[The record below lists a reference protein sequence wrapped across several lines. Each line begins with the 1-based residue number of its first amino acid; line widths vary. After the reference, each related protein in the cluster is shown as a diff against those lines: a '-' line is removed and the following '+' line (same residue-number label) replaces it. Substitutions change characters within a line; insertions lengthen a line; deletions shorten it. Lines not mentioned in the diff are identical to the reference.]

1 MNPAPQRP
9 FGCATKLTEMN
20 LTPHLGMNDRFT
32 ALKNDLNDF
41 NLFVLYVKD
50 REIKH
55 ESYRNAYDIPRNN
68 ILDQLARMR
77 SNFLQCSLNHTRLQD
92 EGEIALL

>member
-1 MNPAPQRP
+1 MN
-9 FGCATKLTEMN
+9 E
-20 LTPHLGMNDRFT
+20 RFT

-41 NLFVLYVKD
+41 NLFVLYVKEK
-50 REIKH
+50 EIKH

-77 SNFLQCSLNHTRLQD
+77 SNFLQCSLSHTRLQD
-92 EGEIALL
+92 EG